1 MNGRRTGAGPAF
13 AALIAALAL
22 AGPASASVAAVAN
35 ICDGTNTVRVVTLSL
50 NTYEYF
56 FQPLSGGPVVHFN
69 GIATPTSSTKVR
81 LFAVP
86 PGRYR
91 LTYRIPN
98 TAPVGTWSR
107 DVVVRPW
114 AMVNGTCVFTDPLK
128 RARPVGAPVQ

>member
-1 MNGRRTGAGPAF
+1 MTGRDART
-13 AALIAALAL
+13 ALSLTALAVGLAL
-22 AGPASASVAAVAN
+22 AGPAFASVAGVTN

-56 FQPLSGGPVVHFN
+56 FQPLAGGPAVHFN
-69 GIATPTSSTKVR
+69 GIVTPTSSTKVR

-91 LTYRIPN
+91 LTYKLP
-98 TAPVGTWSR
+98 TSAPIGTWGP
-107 DVVVRPW
+107 DVVVKPW
-114 AMVNGTCVFTDPLK
+114 SMVNGACVFTDPLK

>member
-1 MNGRRTGAGPAF
+1 MSGRRTGARLAF
-13 AALIAALAL
+13 ASLVAALAL

-56 FQPLSGGPVVHFN
+56 FQPLAGGPVVHFN
-69 GIATPTSSTKVR
+69 GIVTPTSTTKVR

-91 LTYRIPN
+91 LTYKIPN
-98 TAPVGTWSR
+98 TAPIGTWSP
-107 DVVVRPW
+107 DVVVKPW
-114 AMVNGTCVFTDPLK
+114 AMVNGACVFTDPLK
-128 RARPVGAPVQ
+128 KARPVGAPRH

>member
-1 MNGRRTGAGPAF
+1 MNGRRTGAGLAF
-13 AALIAALAL
+13 AALIAGLAL
-22 AGPASASVAAVAN
+22 AGPAFASVAGVAN

-56 FQPLSGGPVVHFN
+56 FQPLAGGPAVHFN
-69 GIATPTSSTKVR
+69 GIVTPTSSTKVR

-91 LTYRIPN
+91 LTYKLP
-98 TAPVGTWSR
+98 TSAPIGTWAP
-107 DVVVRPW
+107 DVVVKPW
-114 AMVNGTCVFTDPLK
+114 SMVNGVCVFTDPLK

>member
-1 MNGRRTGAGPAF
+1 MSGRRTCARLAF
-13 AALIAALAL
+13 VSLVAALAL

-56 FQPLSGGPVVHFN
+56 FQPLPGGTVVHFN
-69 GIATPTSSTKVR
+69 GIVTPTSSTKVR

-91 LTYRIPN
+91 LTYKLP
-98 TAPVGTWSR
+98 TSAPIGTWGP
-107 DVVVRPW
+107 DVVVKPW
-114 AMVNGTCVFTDPLK
+114 SMVNGACVFTDPRK
-128 RARPVGAPVQ
+128 VARPVGAPVQ